1 MEQVIPIMQPE
12 RMLQAGL
19 PFESV
24 DAARWCYRKAEE
36 HGFAKAFV
44 RIGRG
49 IFVDPR
55 KVHELARAACRLVNR
70 ALDRLI

>member
-1 MEQVIPIMQPE
+1 MEQLIPITQPG

-36 HGFAKAFV
+36 RGLARAFV
-44 RIGRG
+44 RIGRRM
-49 IFVDPR
+49 FVDPR
-55 KVHELARAACRLVNR
+55 KVHEFARVACRLVNR
-70 ALDRLI
+70 ALDPLI